1 MKIKSEQLTDDKVK
15 MFIECETGET
25 EAIAAAIKALMSD
38 GHYEVSAETKE
49 FDDEFKIT
57 KIIIVKKE

>member
-25 EAIAAAIKALMSD
+25 EAIATAIKALMSD